1 MSAAAATVAVF
12 FGVPAVPS
20 LEMVGGVVG
29 ERVEGSGEA
38 GEEEEEEEEVEE
50 VVVDEDD
57 EVVWNLVVEGDVV
70 VVVVVVVVV
79 DDVTQSGIVRVST
92 GNSAKC
98 FLLNAAFMAEYFLFL
113 HGQPLASEAQLSSMV
128 LVWFLLLSSSL
139 HLVVSSQGGNLYLK
153 SWRAPQPSVS
163 MENV

>member
-12 FGVPAVPS
+12 LGVPAVPA

-29 ERVEGSGEA
+29 GRGGAEEA
-38 GEEEEEEEEVEE
+38 DEEEEEEEE
-50 VVVDEDD
+50 VVDEDD